1 MAHTKDREVI
11 GLLRANGLL
20 VVVEEGWGT
29 HFIVTDANDGHA
41 VAEFSFVDP
50 CAGGELGQQV
60 FDFMKSPNDDQP
72 GYTNWEVA
80 IVAHNR
86 VNNLAP
92 KRDSSF
98 YLLTSV
104 RLAAQPDVYRGCL
117 PVDLPVPDY
126 NQKG

>member
-1 MAHTKDREVI
+1 MKDREVI
-11 GLLRANGLL
+11 GDIRANGLL
-20 VVVEEGWGT
+20 VVVEEGWGP
-29 HFIVTDANDGHA
+29 HFILTDANGGHV

-60 FDFMKSPNDDQP
+60 ADFMKAPNEDQP

-92 KRDSSF
+92 NRDSSF
-98 YLLTSV
+98 YLLTSS
-104 RLAAQPDVYRGCL
+104 RLATQPDIYRGCL

-126 NQKG
+126 AQNS

>member
-1 MAHTKDREVI
+1 MKDREVI
-11 GLLRANGLL
+11 GQLRANGLL
-20 VVVEEGWGT
+20 VVVEEGWGP
-29 HFIVTDANDGHA
+29 HFILADANDGHV

-50 CAGGELGQQV
+50 CAGGELGQLV
-60 FDFMKSPNDDQP
+60 SDFMKAANADQL

-98 YLLTSV
+98 YLLTSS
-104 RLAAQPDVYRGCL
+104 RLATQPDVYRGCL

-126 NQKG
+126 TQNA

>member
-1 MAHTKDREVI
+1 MKDREVI
-11 GLLRANGLL
+11 GELRANGLL
-20 VVVEEGWGT
+20 VVVEEGWGP
-29 HFIVTDANDGHA
+29 HFILADANDGHV

-50 CAGGELGQQV
+50 CAGGELGQLV
-60 FDFMKSPNDDQP
+60 ADFMKAANADQP

-86 VNNLAP
+86 VNNLAL

-98 YLLTSV
+98 YLLTSS
-104 RLAAQPDVYRGCL
+104 RLATQPDVYRGCL

-126 NQKG
+126 TQNA